1 MCKEAIMSRIRPH
14 TPSRP
19 HAVASHERR
28 RFLAAAA
35 GILAAGSG
43 IAARPAFAQTRASGA
58 ERALSVHNLRTGE
71 TLRTVYWAQGMY
83 LPESLAEVNH
93 LLRDFRNNETKAIA
107 PSLLDLLH
115 AITERLGATQPI
127 QLVSGYRSPSTNA
140 MLHAHSSGVAKHS
153 LHTEGMAADVH
164 IPGHDLTQLHR
175 VALSLQAG
183 GVGLYPRS
191 DFVHVDIGRVRRW
204 QGV

>member
-1 MCKEAIMSRIRPH
+1 MSRSRLH
-14 TPSRP
+14 TSSRP
-19 HAVASHERR
+19 HAVASRERR
-28 RFLAAAA
+28 RFLSAAA
-35 GILAAGSG
+35 GILAAGTG
-43 IAARPAFAQTRASGA
+43 LAARPAFAQTSASSA
-58 ERALSVHNLRTGE
+58 ERSLSVYNLHTGE
-71 TLRTVYWAQGMY
+71 TLRTVYWAQGVY
-83 LPESLAEVNH
+83 LPESLAEVDH

-115 AITERLGATQPI
+115 AIAERLGAAQPI

-140 MLHAHSSGVAKHS
+140 MLHARSSGVAKHS
-153 LHTEGMAADVH
+153 LHMDGMAAD
-164 IPGHDLTQLHR
+164 IRAPGHDLTQLHR
-175 VALSLQAG
+175 VALSLQSG